1 MMYSF
6 EEIMKIVE
14 TAIGQIRFDAQ
25 PRTLFTPIEYTLS
38 LGGKRIRP
46 AFMLMACNL
55 YSERIDAAIQPALGM
70 EVFHNFTLL
79 HDDLM
84 DGAGRRRN
92 RPTVHVKWNPN
103 TAILSGDAMLI
114 AAYRLVGETAD
125 PFLKPVLELFTQTA
139 LEICEGQQYDME
151 FEARPE
157 VSEEEYM
164 EMIRLKT
171 AVLPACCL
179 KAGAWIGGAPES
191 EAECLYR
198 FGTYIGLAFQLQDD
212 LLDVY
217 GDPQTFGKN
226 IGGDILADKKTILL
240 IHAMKAASAQQY
252 ATLQHYRSPANERY
266 TPAEKIAA
274 ITAIYNE
281 LNIRETVQTMIR
293 KYYRLAMQELLQLQ
307 LPPERLTALREAG
320 RQLME
325 RVS

>member
-1 MMYSF
+1 M
-6 EEIMKIVE
+6 
-14 TAIGQIRFDAQ
+14 
-25 PRTLFTPIEYTLS
+25 
-38 LGGKRIRP
+38 
-46 AFMLMACNL
+46 
-55 YSERIDAAIQPALGM
+55 
-70 EVFHNFTLL
+70 
-79 HDDLM
+79 
-84 DGAGRRRN
+84 
-92 RPTVHVKWNPN
+92 
-103 TAILSGDAMLI
+103 
-114 AAYRLVGETAD
+114 
-125 PFLKPVLELFTQTA
+125 
-139 LEICEGQQYDME
+139 
-151 FEARPE
+151 
-157 VSEEEYM
+157 
-164 EMIRLKT
+164 
-171 AVLPACCL
+171 
-179 KAGAWIGGAPES
+179 
-191 EAECLYR
+191 
-198 FGTYIGLAFQLQDD
+198 
-212 LLDVY
+212 DVY